1 MENNKI
7 PLFFSIG
14 GDTRIR
20 TGDQSFADSCLSHLA
35 MSPYKIT
42 TMLSYTEAV
51 IRFAQTASATWLCC
65 HIKLKFG
72 AGNGAQTRDLCLGKA
87 ALYQLSYSRIF

>member
-35 MSPYKIT
+35 MSPYLSCRKIFVNKYYAIVYENIT
-42 TMLSYTEAV
+42 KT
-51 IRFAQTASATWLCC
+51 
-65 HIKLKFG
+65 FG

-87 ALYQLSYSRIF
+87 ALYQLSYSRTKLRAKL